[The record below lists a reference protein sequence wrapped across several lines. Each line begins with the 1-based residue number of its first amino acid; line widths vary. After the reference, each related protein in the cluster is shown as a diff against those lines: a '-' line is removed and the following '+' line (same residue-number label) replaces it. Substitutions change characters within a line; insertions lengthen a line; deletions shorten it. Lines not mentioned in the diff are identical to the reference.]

1 MGYITLAYKLYFT
14 STSSVLLMLRTLVD
28 TSSIVDCQRSND
40 NEVAKNSQLSV
51 KIVRF
56 SDKFLSCVSE
66 RSWIS

>member
-28 TSSIVDCQRSND
+28 TSSMVDSQRSND

-56 SDKFLSCVSE
+56 SDKVFFKT
-66 RSWIS
+66 

>member
-1 MGYITLAYKLYFT
+1 MVYITLAYKLYFT

-28 TSSIVDCQRSND
+28 TSSMVDSQRCND

-56 SDKFLSCVSE
+56 SDKVFFKT
-66 RSWIS
+66 